1 MKQDTKIDTLRTTP
15 SVDNCK
21 FDRKGYCKEHNYQAK
36 KVTVSSKKWK
46 DRGGGKGYGYVSQK
60 VTKFIC
66 KREGVT
72 AVSDATSTNNTEEG
86 FVIFNAIKS
95 RNLEELEQSAK
106 LNSGDTEGTTN
117 SGVSES
123 YSGQADFTR
132 D

>member
-1 MKQDTKIDTLRTTP
+1 MI
-15 SVDNCK
+15 
-21 FDRKGYCKEHNYQAK
+21 
-36 KVTVSSKKWK
+36 
-46 DRGGGKGYGYVSQK
+46 
-60 VTKFIC
+60 
-66 KREGVT
+66 KRI
-72 AVSDATSTNNTEEG
+72 EEG

-106 LNSGDTEGTTN
+106 LNSGDTEGATN

>member
-1 MKQDTKIDTLRTTP
+1 MKQDTKKDTLRTTP
-15 SVDNCK
+15 SVS
-21 FDRKGYCKEHNYQAK
+21 RKVA
-36 KVTVSSKKWK
+36 
-46 DRGGGKGYGYVSQK
+46 
-60 VTKFIC
+60 KFIC

-72 AVSDATSTNNTEEG
+72 AVSDATSTNNTEED

-106 LNSGDTEGTTN
+106 LNSGDTEGATN
-117 SGVSES
+117 FGVSES